1 MRTAIR
7 YSLFILLLTKT
18 VLAAEIE
25 KIHFKGDRT
34 FSGRELREVVHSRK
48 GENYE
53 PRLVRLDKLLLTN
66 FFKSKGWLEPQ
77 IRDSLNYLDGRKK
90 VELFYIVEPGRRYY
104 FGGVFFTGQEELSEK
119 TLHKAFQQV
128 VPGQPYNE
136 SLVNAAILNV
146 EDAGYNAGKPF
157 ISLKSRFEIKS
168 DSLLILNLTI
178 SENQTVYIKEI
189 TYNGLQQ
196 VQKFII
202 RREVE
207 IKKGEIYNRK
217 KIDRSQQNI
226 YSTGLFNYVRLEI
239 EPVTD
244 LPDQAILKIFVQEKE
259 SRWIGFR
266 FGLAH
271 EQEQFYGSKFEI
283 TLQGGHRNIAGTARS
298 VSLNLTPSVIF
309 DVSSQKILNPEN
321 KIFFTYVEPWIGY
334 TRTPGILQLGFQQ
347 YRHLNS
353 SAFNLLSSSFDVRH
367 KFEKNVELSASVSAK
382 FLNRLNDIEIDENLN
397 LGFLE
402 DQSQIYALTF
412 YGKQDA
418 RNNYFMPTNGA
429 LTDLSLTLSHSSGQ
443 ADNGSTETN
452 EYLTLTSSW
461 SRYLPFRPKVLDWDR
476 WNFVLATRFKA
487 GAIFEPLG
495 RKTIPI
501 SDLFFAGGGTTVRG
515 YQEQLLGPALAYDE
529 DGNISAAAGGKLIY
543 LNNAEVRMP
552 LFWILVMQV
561 FIDGGY
567 VWREINEFDY
577 RDIRFSS
584 GAGLS
589 FLTPLGPIRFDYG
602 YKLMPTRQ
610 DAEPGTYHIG
620 IYFAF

>member
-1 MRTAIR
+1 LRA
-7 YSLFILLLTKT
+7 LLLIA
-18 VLAAEIE
+18 VPLLLMAGISRAAEIE

-34 FSGRELREVVHSRK
+34 FSGKELREVIHSRR
-48 GENYE
+48 GEDYE
-53 PRLVRLDKLLLTN
+53 PRLIRLDKLLLTN
-66 FFKSKGWLEPQ
+66 FLKSKGWLEPQ
-77 IRDSLNYLDGRKK
+77 ISDSVQFSADRNN
-90 VELFYIVEPGRRYY
+90 VALFFIVRPGRRYY
-104 FGGVFFTGQEELSEK
+104 FGGVTFQGQEELTDK
-119 TLHKAFQQV
+119 TLQKAFALAI
-128 VPGQPYNE
+128 PGQPYNE
-136 SLVNAAILNV
+136 ALVNAAILGV
-146 EDAGYNAGKPF
+146 EDAGYNSGKPF
-157 ISLKSRFEIKS
+157 ISLKSRFEIVS
-168 DSLLILNLTI
+168 DSLLALHLSIT
-178 SENQTVYIKEI
+178 ENQTIYIKDI
-189 TYNGLQQ
+189 TYSGLNA

-202 RREVE
+202 RRELE

-217 KIDRSQQNI
+217 KIDLSQQNI

-239 EPVTD
+239 EPVAEE
-244 LPDQAILKIFVQEKE
+244 PDQVILKVFVQEKE
-259 SRWIGFR
+259 SRWVGFR

-271 EQEQFYGSKFEI
+271 EQEQFYGSKFEV

-298 VSLNLTPSVIF
+298 LSLNLTPSLIF
-309 DVSSQKILNPEN
+309 DVSSRKLLNPEN
-321 KIFFTYVEPWIGY
+321 KIFLTYVEPWIGY
-334 TRTPGILQLGFQQ
+334 TRTPGIFQIGFQQ

-367 KFEKNVELSASVSAK
+367 KFEKNVELSGSVSAK
-382 FLNRLNDIEIDENLN
+382 FLNRLNDMKIDEDLN

-443 ADNGSTETN
+443 ADDGSTQTN
-452 EYLTLTSSW
+452 EYLTVVSSW
-461 SRYLPFRPKVLDWDR
+461 SRYLPFRPKVLDFKR

-495 RKTIPI
+495 RKTIPV

-515 YQEQLLGPALAYDE
+515 YQEQLLGPALAYDK
-529 DGNISAAAGGKLIY
+529 DGKISTAAGGKLIY

-552 LFWILVMQV
+552 IFWVVVMQA

-577 RDIRFSS
+577 RDLRFST

-589 FLTPLGPIRFDYG
+589 FLTPLGPVRFDYG
-602 YKLMPTRQ
+602 YKLMPKKQ
-610 DAEPGTYHIG
+610 DPEPGTYHIG